1 MKGNEMYTI
10 KKRKIGKEIIV
21 GFVSLLFIISS
32 IGMVVKAEEDF
43 SVEEQLG
50 AIIEEQWL
58 EYQNDPVFDKEAEI
72 LGLSF
77 EQLLREKATKTL
89 SIRMQLNSDNN
100 ISLCDM
106 GNNGQF
112 LSAIYTNEDVT
123 FYKFV

>member
-1 MKGNEMYTI
+1 MYTI